1 MRSSV
6 FETIQTL
13 RRICTIC
20 EDSLLTLMLLA
31 MIGLGT
37 LQIVQR
43 NFFGSSFVWSDELV
57 RLLVLWVA
65 MAGAVAASRDDRH
78 IVIDLLSK
86 FLNDKYALSVRTIID
101 LFTVAVCALLAWHT
115 ARFVQGEWEY
125 GATLFDGAPAWPFE
139 TVIPLAFALI
149 TYRYLLFFFL
159 HARKAFDLWRT
170 A

>member
-1 MRSSV
+1 MSSSFLDIV
-6 FETIQTL
+6 QRL
-13 RRICTIC
+13 RRICTVC
-20 EDSLLTLMLLA
+20 EDSLLALMLLT

-43 NFFGSSFVWSDELV
+43 NFFGSSFVWSDELL

-86 FLNDKYALSVRTIID
+86 FLSEKHALSVRTLID

-115 ARFVQGEWEY
+115 FRFVYGEWEY
-125 GATLFDGAPAWPFE
+125 GATLFDGVPAWPFE
-139 TVIPLAFALI
+139 SIIPIAFVTI
-149 TYRYLLFFFL
+149 TYRYTLFFCL
-159 HARKAFDLWRT
+159 HGRKAVALWR
-170 A
+170 AA